1 MTFLEEVKDELLN
14 IRIKNR
20 CCMIAELQGVLLFGS
35 VPYEGNV
42 IFGTESFLLAKRV
55 SSFLRKTCH
64 IDYPDRL
71 SENAEGYKFLIP
83 DDILKELSLKAE
95 NSVSIVGETELSVCC
110 IKAFVR
116 GAFLVAGSLSNP
128 EKSYRMEIFT
138 ENEEAANYLKA
149 VLSVVGVDAKETKR
163 KNLFVVYTNKSESVS
178 DMLKVTESSQAVFK
192 ILEARVIKD
201 KRNETNRV
209 INCDMANADRASENS
224 YRETQAIKFIE
235 KTAGLDFLKP
245 KLRQAAQMRLE
256 NEGASLK
263 ELAALFDPPI
273 PKSTLNN
280 RLNKLIKIAEEL
292 GE

>member
-14 IRIKNR
+14 IKIKNH
-20 CCMIAELQGVLLFGS
+20 CCMIAELQGVLMFGS
-35 VPYEGNV
+35 LPYEGNV

-64 IDYPDRL
+64 IDYLDRL
-71 SENAEGYKFLIP
+71 SENAQGYKFLIP

-95 NSVSIVGETELSVCC
+95 NSVSFIGETELSACC

-138 ENEEAANYLKA
+138 ENREAADYLKS
-149 VLSVVGVDAKETKR
+149 VLSIMGVEAKQTQR

-178 DMLKVTESSQAVFK
+178 DMLKVTEASHAVFK
-192 ILEARVIKD
+192 ILEAKVIKD

-224 YRETQAIKFIE
+224 CRETQAIKFIE
-235 KTAGLDFLKP
+235 KTAGLEFLNP
-245 KLRQAAQMRLE
+245 KLRQTAQMRLE

>member
-14 IRIKNR
+14 IRVKKR
-20 CCMIAELQGVLLFGS
+20 CCMISELQAIILFAGIS
-35 VPYEGNV
+35 YEGNV
-42 IFGTESFLLAKRV
+42 IFGTDSFLLAKRV
-55 SSFLRKTCH
+55 SSFLQKTCK

-83 DDILKELSLKAE
+83 EEILKQISIEAREKIELVGESELSD
-95 NSVSIVGETELSVCC
+95 CC

-128 EKSYRMEIFT
+128 EKSYRMEIYT
-138 ENEEAANYLKA
+138 ENENAANILKMMLEA
-149 VLSVVGVDAKETKR
+149 MGVDAKETKR
-163 KNLFVVYTNKSESVS
+163 KNLYVVYTNKSESVS
-178 DMLKVTESSQAVFK
+178 DMLKVTEASGAVFK
-192 ILEARVIKD
+192 ILEAKVLKD
-201 KRNETNRV
+201 RRNETNRV

-224 YRETQAIKFIE
+224 YRETCAIKYIE
-235 KTAGLDFLKP
+235 QHAGLDFLKP
-245 KLRQAAQMRLE
+245 KLRETAIMRLE
-256 NEGASLK
+256 NEGLSLK
-263 ELAALFDPPI
+263 ELAQLFDPPI

>member
-14 IRIKNR
+14 TRIKNH
-20 CCMIAELQGVLLFGS
+20 CCMIAELQGVLMFGS

-42 IFGTESFLLAKRV
+42 IFGTENFLLAKRV

-64 IDYPDRL
+64 INYPDRL
-71 SENAEGYKFLIP
+71 NETAEGYKFLIP
-83 DDILKELSLKAE
+83 DDILTELSLKSE
-95 NSVSIVGETELSVCC
+95 TSIGFVGDAELSECC

-128 EKSYRMEIFT
+128 EKSYRMEVFT
-138 ENEEAANYLKA
+138 ENKEAADYLKA
-149 VLSVVGVDAKETKR
+149 VLAIMGVDAKETQR

-178 DMLKVTESSQAVFK
+178 DMLKVTEASHAVFK
-192 ILEARVIKD
+192 ILEAKVLKD

-209 INCDMANADRASENS
+209 IKCDMAKADIASENS

-235 KTAGLDFLKP
+235 KTVGLDFLKP
-245 KLRQAAQMRLE
+245 KLRQAAMMRLE